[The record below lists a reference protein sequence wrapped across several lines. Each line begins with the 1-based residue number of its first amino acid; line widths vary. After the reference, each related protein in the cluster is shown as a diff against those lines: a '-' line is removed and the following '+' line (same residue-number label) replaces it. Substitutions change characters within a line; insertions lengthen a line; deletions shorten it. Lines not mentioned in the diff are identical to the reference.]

1 VEKTIHIGNA
11 VVCEYVAAGE
21 NGKTSLINVYSGDII
36 VSALPS
42 SLHLGIYIE
51 LIPET
56 DGDIDIQIEIMLGE
70 KMLAE
75 AHVKITGKKNE
86 PASIV
91 LAAMQILIEQ
101 DTMLKVIADGDGY
114 EKRTVLAKKI
124 FQGAIPNR

>member
-56 DGDIDIQIEIMLGE
+56 DGDIDIQMEIMLGE

-75 AHVKITGKKNE
+75 AHVKITGKKERARLNRIGCY
-86 PASIV
+86 ANFDR
-91 LAAMQILIEQ
+91 A
-101 DTMLKVIADGDGY
+101 
-114 EKRTVLAKKI
+114 RHHAKSHC
-124 FQGAIPNR
+124 